1 MFRPSHQIPAHLN
14 QIIRSPSSQPLTEFE
29 PIPITRIRHHRT
41 NLQTPPFHHIDQIQS
56 QLGFRFEDDLL
67 RAPSLLPPNRIMD
80 PFLRKVQSPIQW
92 GTRFF
97 GTQIQRHRHL
107 TLGRLSQSLTAFASP
122 RTFTMHMIHS
132 PPIEVKGNSG
142 TGEWYVQVAS
152 TIREGN
158 RAYWT
163 GGKYENEFVKEGNEW
178 KFKSITWK
186 GFFRTPYEE
195 SWAGKS

>member
-1 MFRPSHQIPAHLN
+1 MADKDLEARVQALEDIEAIKKLIAKYCYFMDAGLKDPGSMQKVVKLFAKDATVDFPGVGSGKGIP
-14 QIIRSPSSQPLTEFE
+14 E
-29 PIPITRIRHHRT
+29 ITNFYT
-41 NLQTPPFHHIDQIQS
+41 
-56 QLGFRFEDDLL
+56 
-67 RAPSLLPPNRIMD
+67 
-80 PFLRKVQSPIQW
+80 K
-92 GTRFF
+92 
-97 GTQIQRHRHL
+97 
-107 TLGRLSQSLTAFASP
+107 AFASP

-132 PPIEVKGNSG
+132 PLIEVKGNSG

-195 SWAGKS
+195 SWAGKG